1 MDIEQTYTKAYT
13 WTLQSKASRELS
25 SPQPSWHSQDCRLA
39 GSACTPSGT
48 PHSGLKLWPLWY
60 AKDPRIQFAALSEC
74 NAARPILGT
83 TRIYRKKQLL
93 LTPAPNDTE
102 HRLGLMGY
110 AATLSRKTPLHRVRK
125 PKALLVLPAESCVD
139 TLQLLIPHPLSDG
152 GAKSAVSHFSGKK
165 SGLSLSVHQ

>member
-1 MDIEQTYTKAYT
+1 MLPDQY
-13 WTLQSKASRELS
+13 
-25 SPQPSWHSQDCRLA
+25 LA
-39 GSACTPSGT
+39 LRA
-48 PHSGLKLWPLWY
+48 
-60 AKDPRIQFAALSEC
+60 FAAR
-74 NAARPILGT
+74 NNF
-83 TRIYRKKQLL
+83 

-102 HRLGLMGY
+102 HRLRLMGY

-152 GAKSAVSHFSGKK
+152 GAKSAVSHFSWKK